1 MNEKNKLGLSGS
13 IAHYFIDSKL
23 TPLIIVFSL
32 LIGVFA
38 VMITPREEEPQIIV
52 PMIDVMV
59 QYPGASAKQVETKV
73 TNPVEHLMWEIPGVE
88 YVYSTSAP
96 NFSLVTV
103 RFLVGENA
111 EASLVKVMDKLQ
123 SNYDKIPKG
132 ISFPLIRQKS
142 IDDVPQVAVTLYSD
156 NYSSYDLRRVA
167 VELSHKIKRITDVST
182 VEVIGGQ
189 PRKFHVIPDPVRM
202 KVRNVSP
209 LQIADTLMKR
219 NHNLPAGELQEKNKS
234 MVVEIGS
241 FISSVKDLENLV
253 VGVYMNRPVY
263 LKDVATIK
271 DGEADASNYVF
282 FGVGPSAKEK
292 GIDDYNAFLFPAV
305 TISIAKRK
313 GSNSVDIASKV
324 KQMVNESKGYIIPG
338 DIHTTITRD
347 YGETAQEKSDEL
359 ILHIVIATIAVAILI
374 AFFLG
379 FREAIVLLI
388 AVPVTLALT
397 LFASYMF
404 GYTLNRVSLFALI
417 FAIGVLVDDAIV
429 VVENIHRH
437 FVLNEGKRNLLTVAA
452 EAVDEVGN
460 PTILATFTVIA
471 ALMPLAF
478 VSGMMGP
485 YMKPIPVNAS
495 AAMLFSLF
503 VAFVISPWL
512 AYYFLKNVKHNNE
525 EKEDEEELNE
535 IKSHN
540 MYRKFMTLL
549 ITNTKAR
556 WLFLTSVFILLLAS
570 MSLFYTKHAMVKML
584 PYDNKGEMQIMIDMP
599 EGSTLEQTSA
609 TTRDIGE
616 FLRTV
621 PEVSDFQFYIG
632 NSAPFNFNGLV
643 RHYFMRM
650 GENVADIQ
658 VNFVSK
664 HNRKRKSHQLAKEL
678 RDPILAI
685 GKKHNANVKVTEIP
699 PGPPVLSTLL
709 AEIYGS
715 NYQRQIEIA
724 KEVKKVFETT
734 EGVTDVD
741 WYVESD
747 QEKISFV
754 PNPEKAAAHGITVEQ
769 IAKTLALSQYGMNV
783 GLADLPQEKED
794 VCINIRL
801 PRKDRS
807 SIEDLKDIF
816 VHASNGMMVP
826 LSELVSTK
834 KSLADKWIY
843 HKNLLP
849 VVYVTGEV
857 SGKEESPIY
866 AIMKMKKT
874 IANFKLPEGYSLNQR
889 FTDLPAIDKDYQMKW
904 DGEWHITYEVF
915 RDMGIAFAIVLILI
929 YVLVVGWFKS
939 FLTPI
944 IIMIP
949 IPLTLV
955 GIIPGHWLTNT
966 FFTATSMIGF
976 IALAGIIVRNS
987 ILLVDFTELKLMD
1000 GTPIEEAVIESG
1012 AVRFR
1017 PIVLTAAAL
1026 VVDGF
1031 VIIMD
1036 PIFEGLAISLIFGV
1050 ILSTILTLFA
1060 VPVLYYMFHKNNV
1073 DKIVEERRG
1082 GA

>member
-1 MNEKNKLGLSGS
+1 MSDKIKLGLSGN
-13 IAHYFIDSKL
+13 IARYFIDSKL
-23 TPLIIVFSL
+23 TPLIIAFSL

-73 TNPVEHLMWEIPGVE
+73 TNPVEQLMWDIPGVE

-96 NFSLVTV
+96 SFSMVTV
-103 RFLVGENA
+103 RFLVGESA
-111 EASLVKVMDKLQ
+111 ETSLVKVMDKLQ
-123 SNYDKIPKG
+123 SNYDKIPNG

-156 NYSSYDLRRVA
+156 KYNSFDLRRVA
-167 VELSHKIKRITDVST
+167 VELANKIKRIPDISFVN
-182 VEVIGGQ
+182 VIGGQ
-189 PRKFHVIPDPVRM
+189 PRKFHVIPDPIKM

-209 LQIADTLMKR
+209 LQIANTLMQR
-219 NHNLPAGELQEKNKS
+219 NHNLPAGQLQENNQS
-234 MVVEIGS
+234 YIIESGN
-241 FISSVKDLENLV
+241 FISSINDLENVV
-253 VGVYMNRPVY
+253 VGVYINRPVF
-263 LKDVATIK
+263 LKDVAEIR
-271 DGEADASNYVF
+271 DGNIDPENYVF
-282 FGVGPSAKEK
+282 FGVGRSAIEK
-292 GIDDYNAFLFPAV
+292 GIDDYNSLLYPAV

-313 GSNSVDIASKV
+313 GSNSVDIAEKV
-324 KQMVNESKGYIIPG
+324 KKMVEESKGFIIPS
-338 DIHTTITRD
+338 DIHTTFTRD

-359 ILHIVIATIAVAILI
+359 ILHIIVATIAVSILI

-437 FVLNEGKRNLLTVAA
+437 FVLNKGKRNLLTVAA

-512 AYYFLKNVKHNNE
+512 AYYFLKNVKHSHKE
-525 EKEDEEELNE
+525 EDDEKELTE

-540 MYRKFMTLL
+540 MYRKFMKLL
-549 ITNTKAR
+549 INNVTAR
-556 WLFLTSVFILLLAS
+556 WIFLAGVTFLLIAS
-570 MSLFYTKHAMVKML
+570 ISLFYTKHAKVKML
-584 PYDNKGEMQIMIDMP
+584 PFDNKGEMQIMIDMP

-609 TTRDIGE
+609 VATDIGS

-632 NSAPFNFNGLV
+632 TSGPFNFNGLV
-643 RHYFMRM
+643 RHYFMRQ
-650 GENVADIQ
+650 GENVADVQ
-658 VNFVSK
+658 VNFISK
-664 HNRKRKSHQLAKEL
+664 HKRSKQSHTLAKEM
-678 RDPILAI
+678 RPFILEI
-685 GKKHNANVKVTEIP
+685 GKKHGANVKVTEIP

-709 AEIYGS
+709 AEIYGPD
-715 NYQRQIEIA
+715 YKRQIEVA
-724 KEVKKVFETT
+724 KKVKDVFNST

-741 WYVESD
+741 WYVEAD
-747 QEKISFV
+747 QEKISFIPDAV
-754 PNPEKAAAHGITVEQ
+754 KAAAHGITVEQ
-769 IAKTLALSQYGMNV
+769 IAKTIALSQYGMDV
-783 GLADLPQEKED
+783 GLADMPNEKED

-801 PRKDRS
+801 KNEDRS

-816 VHASNGMMVP
+816 VHAKNGIMVP
-826 LSELVSTK
+826 LSELVTVKHK
-834 KSLADKWIY
+834 KADKWIH

-857 SGKEESPIY
+857 SGEEESPIY
-866 AIMKMKKT
+866 AIMKMKAK
-874 IANFKLPEGYSLNQR
+874 IAELKLPEGYSLNQR
-889 FTDLPAIDKDYQMKW
+889 FTDYPFIDKDYQMKW

-915 RDMGIAFAIVLILI
+915 RDMGIAFAVVLILI
-929 YVLVVGWFKS
+929 YVLVVGWFRS

-955 GIIPGHWLTNT
+955 GIVPGHWLMGT

-987 ILLVDFTELKLMD
+987 ILLVDFTELKLLD

-1050 ILSTILTLFA
+1050 VISTVLTLFA

-1073 DKIVEERRG
+1073 DKIIEERRG
-1082 GA
+1082 

>member
-1 MNEKNKLGLSGS
+1 MSEKNKLGLSGS
-13 IAHYFIDSKL
+13 IARYFIDSKL
-23 TPLIIVFSL
+23 TPLIIAFSL

-73 TNPVEHLMWEIPGVE
+73 TNPVEQLMWEIPGVE

-103 RFLVGENA
+103 RFLVGQDA
-111 EASLVKVMDKLQ
+111 EDSLVKVMDKLQ

-132 ISFPLIRQKS
+132 VTFPLIRQKS

-156 NYSSYDLRRVA
+156 KYSSFDLRRIA
-167 VELSHKIKRITDVST
+167 VELKDKIKRIPDVST
-182 VEVIGGQ
+182 VEVIGGE
-189 PRKFHVIPDPVRM
+189 PRKFHVIPDPVKM

-219 NHNLPAGELQEKNKS
+219 NHNLPAGELQQGNQS
-234 MVVEIGS
+234 FIVESGN
-241 FISSVKDLENLV
+241 FISSVEDLENLV
-253 VGVYMNRPVY
+253 VGVYMNRPVF
-263 LKDVATIK
+263 LKDVANIK
-271 DGEADASNYVF
+271 DGSDDPDNYVF

-292 GIDDYNAFLFPAV
+292 GIDDYKSLLSPAV
-305 TISIAKRK
+305 TVSIAKRK
-313 GSNSVDIASKV
+313 GSNSVDIAHSLK
-324 KQMVNESKGYIIPG
+324 KMVEECQGYIIPS
-338 DIHTTITRD
+338 DVHTVITRD

-359 ILHIVIATIAVAILI
+359 IFHIIVATIAVAILI

-417 FAIGVLVDDAIV
+417 FAIGILVDDAIV

-437 FVLNEGKRNLLTVAA
+437 FVLNKGKRNLLTVAA

-478 VSGMMGP
+478 VSGLMGP
-485 YMKPIPVNAS
+485 YMRPIPVNAS

-512 AYYFLKNVKHNNE
+512 AYYFLKNVKHDE
-525 EKEDEEELNE
+525 EDVKEEDEIEE
-535 IKSHN
+535 IRSHG
-540 MYRKFMTLL
+540 MYRKFMKILV
-549 ITNTKAR
+549 TNTKAR
-556 WLFLTSVFILLLAS
+556 WLFLGGVAFLLLAS
-570 MSLFYTKHAMVKML
+570 VSLFYTKHAIVKML
-584 PYDNKGEMQIMIDMP
+584 PYDNKGEMQIIIDMP
-599 EGSTLEQTSA
+599 EGSTLEQTASVA
-609 TTRDIGE
+609 RDIGE

-632 NSAPFNFNGLV
+632 TSAPFNFNGLV
-643 RHYFMRM
+643 RHYFMRR
-650 GENVADIQ
+650 GENVADVQ

-664 HNRKRKSHQLAKEL
+664 HKRSKKSHQLAKEL
-678 RDPILAI
+678 REPLLKI
-685 GKKHNANVKVTEIP
+685 GKKHGANVKVTEIP

-709 AEIYGS
+709 AEIYGPD
-715 NYQRQIEIA
+715 YQRQIEIA
-724 KEVKKVFETT
+724 KQVKEIFETT

-741 WYVESD
+741 WYVEAN
-747 QEKISFV
+747 QNKISFI
-754 PNPEKAAAHGITVEQ
+754 PDPIKAAAHGISVEQ

-783 GLADLPQEKED
+783 GLANVPNEKED
-794 VCINIRL
+794 VCINVRL
-801 PRKDRS
+801 PRKNRS
-807 SIEDLKDIF
+807 SLEDLKDIY
-816 VHASNGMMVP
+816 VHAANGMMVP
-826 LSELVSTK
+826 LSELVTLK
-834 KSLADKWIY
+834 KSVADKWIY

-857 SGKEESPIY
+857 SGREESPVY
-866 AIMKMKKT
+866 AIMKMKEK
-874 IANFKLPEGYSLNQR
+874 IAKLKLPEGYSLNQR
-889 FTDLPAIDKDYQMKW
+889 FTDHPFIDKNYQMKW

-915 RDMGIAFAIVLILI
+915 RDMGIAFAVVMVLI
-929 YVLVVGWFKS
+929 YVLVVGWFRS

-955 GIIPGHWLTNT
+955 GIVPGHWLSGT

-987 ILLVDFTELKLMD
+987 ILLVDFTELKLID

-1050 ILSTILTLFA
+1050 VLSTILTLFA
-1060 VPVLYYMFHKNNV
+1060 VPILYYMFHKNNV
-1073 DKIVEERRG
+1073 DKIVQERTG